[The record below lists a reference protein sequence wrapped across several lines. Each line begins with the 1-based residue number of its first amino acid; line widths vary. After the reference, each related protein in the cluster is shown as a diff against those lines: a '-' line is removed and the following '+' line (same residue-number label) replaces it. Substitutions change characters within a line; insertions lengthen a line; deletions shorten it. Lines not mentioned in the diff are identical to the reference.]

1 MIFAPEGENGV
12 PERGLIIPDDTMS
25 VMSVTRGRQRLIYD
39 VGK

>member
-25 VMSVTRGRQRLIYD
+25 VECDTEVVRG
-39 VGK
+39 